1 MTDKDFVRFLDYY
14 DREVIS
20 LIVEKYGFG
29 EMEALRDFIQSETY
43 QMLADTELKM
53 WNFSPKIIFDLWEC
67 EKITGNPRHSIYIK
81 GA

>member
-20 LIVEKYGFG
+20 LIIEKYSFD
-29 EMEALRDFIQSETY
+29 EMKALRDFIQSETY
-43 QMLADTELKM
+43 RMLADTELKM
-53 WNFSPKIIFDLWEC
+53 WDFSPKIIFDLWEC
-67 EKITGNPRHSIYIK
+67 EKITGDPRNSIYIK

>member
-1 MTDKDFVRFLDYY
+1 MTEKDFVRFLDYY

-20 LIVEKYGFG
+20 LIIEKYGFG

-53 WNFSPKIIFDLWEC
+53 WDFSPKIIFDLWEC
-67 EKITGNPRHSIYIK
+67 EKITGDPRNSIYIK